1 MIARPIDAQDERR
14 FGSYRRGELT
24 RSNFRQ
30 AIVDQPFLSDIKT
43 LRDRARQHIEQ
54 GAVTDEYKDDT
65 ARVCA
70 ILNEA
75 LATELVCVLRYRRH
89 HFMAKGVLAQPIKA
103 EFLVHSQEEQGHAD
117 LIAERIVQLGGK
129 PNFSPDGLTTRS
141 HAEYVEGETLVD
153 MIKEDLVAER
163 IAIES
168 YTEIVQYLGTKD
180 PTTRRLMESILA
192 VEEEHADELNDLLE
206 GLPMDSTQNFK
217 VLGA

>member
-1 MIARPIDAQDERR
+1 MSDLPKGTSGPQA
-14 FGSYRRGELT
+14 GSEG
-24 RSNFRQ
+24 
-30 AIVDQPFLSDIKT
+30 AFLSDIKT
-43 LRDRARQHIEQ
+43 LRERARRHIED
-54 GAVTDEYKDDT
+54 GAVTDEYKDD
-65 ARVCA
+65 RQKVCD

-103 EFLVHSQEEQGHAD
+103 EFLEHAEEEQQHAD
-117 LIAERIVQLGGK
+117 EIAERIVQLGGA
-129 PNFSPDGLTTRS
+129 PNFSPDGLASRS

-168 YTEIVQYLGTKD
+168 YTEIVQYLGAKD

-192 VEEEHADELNDLLE
+192 KEEEHADELNDLLE
-206 GLPMDSTQNFK
+206 GLPTENTQSFK